1 MQSNVLL
8 YDKKLIDLH
17 MFSIKD
23 RESSERKNI
32 ENLIDLHVFSIKDT
46 ESCERKYVVSGPL
59 FLARMGNICAK

>member
-23 RESSERKNI
+23 RES
-32 ENLIDLHVFSIKDT
+32 
-46 ESCERKYVVSGPL
+46 CERKYVVAGPL
-59 FLARMGNICAK
+59 FFARMGNICAK